1 MLVQER
7 PGPSCACCSQGF
19 YCTAG
24 PQETPREKTRTAT
37 QEAGEGHSKDA
48 QAETEGAAA
57 EEEITKTEGLVLET
71 VKEESE
77 TSSH

>member
-1 MLVQER
+1 MVNGKGIR
-7 PGPSCACCSQGF
+7 SGISAHGISG
-19 YCTAG
+19 AA
-24 PQETPREKTRTAT
+24 TPPPHAEITLTRTAT
-37 QEAGEGHSKDA
+37 QEAGKGHSKDA